1 MVNGMKNLSY
11 EEWLKQL
18 KMMSLQ
24 ERRLCGDLIETYKLI
39 TGKVKVDASQF
50 FELSSN
56 LDTRGYSLKIVQKR
70 AKLLPRIQ
78 FFSQRVL
85 ETWNS
90 LPEEIVKAE
99 KNRGIKCRLDQAWA
113 RIWAHHRRL
122 VSSLCNTHEL

>member
-1 MVNGMKNLSY
+1 MNG
-11 EEWLKQL
+11 LKKL

-24 ERRLCGDLIETYKLI
+24 ERRLHSDLIETYKLI

-50 FELSSN
+50 FELRSN
-56 LDTRGYSLKIVQKR
+56 LDTRGHSLKIVQKR

-78 FFSQRVL
+78 FFSQIVV

-99 KNRGIKCRLDQAWA
+99 KNRG
-113 RIWAHHRRL
+113 
-122 VSSLCNTHEL
+122 V